1 MLTYTV
7 NLNAQFNNLYS
18 NFVGYGLKIITPSD
32 FGVIIGDNMQTQS
45 ALAFGT
51 PYYNSFTKLQIFN
64 TNYQLYNGTATIYI
78 LQSTSEEFPLASPVT
93 IGTGSNP
100 IQVTSITDPINVNQI
115 ASAITVSTIT
125 EPIDVNILTK
135 SLTVGAITN
144 PVDVNLITK
153 SVTVGAITNPV
164 NVNINS
170 STTTLPISGTVSINS
185 GTVAVSSI
193 TNPVDVNLITK
204 SVTVGAITNPVNVNI
219 NSSSA
224 TLPISGTVTANISNA
239 TVPISG
245 TVNVSSGS
253 INVNNIVNPVNVNL
267 LTKSVT
273 VSAITN
279 PVDVNINSGTVAVSS
294 ITNPLDVNLITKSV
308 TVGAITNPVNVN
320 INSSSATLPI
330 SGTVNANI
338 TNATIP
344 ISGTVSISTGTIN
357 ANITNANLNIG
368 QIQSSPVSFTS
379 NEYPIQYSGDIL
391 TGTYSIAVD
400 SLNNI
405 WLADHYGYILKVT
418 NNSVVQSITNSNGNI
433 YGIAVD
439 HYDNIWITNNENNA
453 VAAYTNAGTLI
464 GTYTTAINSIGTYP
478 FSLYIDS
485 YNNIWVVC
493 LNSIIILNSSGSII
507 ASAGAY
513 GPSSTSFTLNEWS
526 RIKAD
531 KYGNIWIT
539 GGFGG
544 SVLYKFS
551 PITATTPYVSTGVGA
566 LNVNGVLYNV
576 SAYTYNLSYP
586 AGIAI
591 DTSGN
596 IWLANTHDTTTGN
609 TLTVINQSGQLVN
622 TYVLPTNAGVIDIT
636 FSEYNTI
643 FVNAYSAS
651 AIYVLTYDYFTKQYT
666 LSTTIPTSLTP
677 YQGIIDNNNNY
688 YAITTAT
695 NNNNTALVE
704 VTFNYGKSFI
714 EISRINYPV
723 SIMPQ
728 TQVIGTIAPK
738 QSLIS
743 TYYSL
748 TSVTNASNFNPYVNL
763 IPYNKYTVQVA
774 IGPVYA
780 NDTISFYITTPKQN
794 IYFYKLTIPSAITSY
809 TYPEGTVNPSTD
821 CRFIFKNIVYAT
833 SFGIIYTNNQSASET
848 YAFEIDAIPDTNDIT
863 LYYQ

>member
-1 MLTYTV
+1 MLTYTI

-51 PYYNSFTKLQIFN
+51 PYYNTFTKLQIFN

-93 IGTGSNP
+93 IGIGSNP

-135 SLTVGAITN
+135 NLTVGAIT
-144 PVDVNLITK
+144 
-153 SVTVGAITNPV
+153 
-164 NVNINS
+164 
-170 STTTLPISGTVSINS
+170 
-185 GTVAVSSI
+185 
-193 TNPVDVNLITK
+193 
-204 SVTVGAITNPVNVNI
+204 
-219 NSSSA
+219 
-224 TLPISGTVTANISNA
+224 
-239 TVPISG
+239 
-245 TVNVSSGS
+245 
-253 INVNNIVNPVNVNL
+253 NPVNVNL

-273 VSAITN
+273 VGSITN
-279 PVDVNINSGTVAVSS
+279 PVAVNINSGTVAVSS
-294 ITNPLDVNLITKSV
+294 ITNPVNINTITKAV
-308 TVGAITNPVNVN
+308 TIGSITNPVAVN

-344 ISGTVSISTGTIN
+344 ISGSVSITSGTIN

-379 NEYPIQYSGDIL
+379 NAYPISYSGDIL

-405 WLADHYGYILKVT
+405 WIADFFGYIYKLT
-418 NNSVVQSITNSNGNI
+418 NNNIVQRIYNSNGNI
-433 YGIAVD
+433 YDIVVD
-439 HYDNIWITNNENNA
+439 HYDNIWVTNNKNNA

-464 GTYTTAINSIGTYP
+464 GTYTTATGSIGTYP
-478 FSLYIDS
+478 FSLYVDS

-513 GPSSTSFTLNEWS
+513 GPSTTSFSLNEWA
-526 RIKAD
+526 RIKGD

-539 GGFGG
+539 GGYGG

-551 PITATTPYVSTGVGA
+551 PITATNSAVYVGVGP
-566 LNVNGVLYNV
+566 LNVNGVFYNV
-576 SAYTYNLSYP
+576 TAYTANLSYP
-586 AGIAI
+586 SGIAI
-591 DTSGN
+591 DTNGN

-643 FVNAYSAS
+643 FVNAYSTS

-666 LSTTIPTSLTP
+666 LSTTIPTSITP

-714 EISRINYPV
+714 EVSRINYPV

-728 TQVIGTIAPK
+728 TQVIGTIVPK
-738 QSLIS
+738 RSLIS
-743 TYYSL
+743 TYYSS
-748 TSVTNASNFNPYVNL
+748 TSVANGSNFSPYVN
-763 IPYNKYTVQVA
+763 ISPYNKYTIQVA

-780 NDTISFYITTPKQN
+780 NDTISFYINNPNQFN
-794 IYFYKLTIPSAITSY
+794 NEFYQITIPSSITSY
-809 TYPEGTVNPSTD
+809 TYPEGTVYPSYG
-821 CRFIFKNIVYAT
+821 CRFIFKNIIYAT
-833 SFGIIYTNNQSASET
+833 SFSIVYTNNQTASKT
-848 YAFEIDAIPDTNDIT
+848 YQFEIDAVPDTNDIT

>member
-51 PYYNSFTKLQIFN
+51 PYYNTFTKLQIFN

-93 IGTGSNP
+93 IGIGSNP

-144 PVDVNLITK
+144 PVDVNLLTK
-153 SVTVGAITNPV
+153 SVTVG
-164 NVNINS
+164 
-170 STTTLPISGTVSINS
+170 
-185 GTVAVSSI
+185 SI
-193 TNPVDVNLITK
+193 TNPV
-204 SVTVGAITNPVNVNI
+204 A
-219 NSSSA
+219 
-224 TLPISGTVTANISNA
+224 
-239 TVPISG
+239 
-245 TVNVSSGS
+245 
-253 INVNNIVNPVNVNL
+253 
-267 LTKSVT
+267 
-273 VSAITN
+273 
-279 PVDVNINSGTVAVSS
+279 VNINSGTVAVSS
-294 ITNPLDVNLITKSV
+294 ITNPVNINTITKAV
-308 TVGAITNPVNVN
+308 TIGSITNPVAVN

-344 ISGTVSISTGTIN
+344 ISGSVSITSGTIN

-379 NEYPIQYSGDIL
+379 NAYPISYSGDIL

-405 WLADHYGYILKVT
+405 WLADYYGYILKVT
-418 NNSVVQSITNSNGNI
+418 NNSVVQNINNSNGNI
-433 YGIAVD
+433 YDIAVD
-439 HYDNIWITNNENNA
+439 HYDNIWVTNYNNNA

-464 GTYTTAINSIGTYP
+464 GTYTTATGSIGTKPY
-478 FSLYIDS
+478 SLFVDS
-485 YNNIWVVC
+485 YNNIWVAC

-507 ASAGAY
+507 ASANSY
-513 GPSSTSFTLNEWS
+513 GPNSTAYSIGMYSQILG
-526 RIKAD
+526 D

-539 GGFGG
+539 GGIQG
-544 SVLYKFS
+544 SVIYKFS
-551 PITATTPYVSTGVGA
+551 PVTATALAVYIGVGP
-566 LNVNGVLYNV
+566 LNVNGVFYNV
-576 SAYTYNLSYP
+576 TAYTGNLNYP
-586 AGIAI
+586 AGFDI
-591 DTSGN
+591 DTQGN
-596 IWLANTHDTTTGN
+596 IWIANFGSSGTGN
-609 TLTVINQSGQLVN
+609 TIVVLNQSGQLIN
-622 TYVLPTNAGVIDIT
+622 TYYLPANSGIYDIV
-636 FSEYNTI
+636 FSQYNTLFI
-643 FVNAYSAS
+643 TGAS
-651 AIYVLTYDYFTKQYT
+651 AKTIYVLTYDYFTKQYT

-677 YQGIIDNNNNY
+677 LQGILDNNNNY

-728 TQVIGTIAPK
+728 TQVIGTIVPK
-738 QSLIS
+738 RSLIS
-743 TYYSL
+743 TYYSS
-748 TSVTNASNFNPYVNL
+748 TSVANGSNFSPYVN
-763 IPYNKYTVQVA
+763 ISPYNKYTIQVA

-780 NDTISFYITTPKQN
+780 NDTISFYINNPNQFN
-794 IYFYKLTIPSAITSY
+794 NDFYQITIPSSITSY
-809 TYPEGTVNPSTD
+809 TYPEGTVYPSYG
-821 CRFIFKNIVYAT
+821 CRFIFKNIIYAT
-833 SFGIIYTNNQSASET
+833 SFSIVYTNNQTASKT
-848 YAFEIDAIPDTNDIT
+848 YQFEIDAVPDTNDIT

>member
-1 MLTYTV
+1 MLTYTI

-18 NFVGYGLKIITPSD
+18 NFVGYGLKIITASD

-51 PYYNSFTKLQIFN
+51 PYYNTFTKLQIFN

-170 STTTLPISGTVSINS
+170 STTTLPISGSVSINS

-193 TNPVDVNLITK
+193 TNPVNINTITK
-204 SVTVGAITNPVNVNI
+204 AVTVGSITNPV
-219 NSSSA
+219 A
-224 TLPISGTVTANISNA
+224 
-239 TVPISG
+239 
-245 TVNVSSGS
+245 
-253 INVNNIVNPVNVNL
+253 
-267 LTKSVT
+267 
-273 VSAITN
+273 
-279 PVDVNINSGTVAVSS
+279 VNINSGTVAVSS
-294 ITNPLDVNLITKSV
+294 ITNPVNINTITKAVTIGSITNPVSV
-308 TVGAITNPVNVN
+308 NINSGTVAVSSITNPVNINTITKAVTIGSITNPVNVN

-344 ISGTVSISTGTIN
+344 ISGSVSITSGTIN

-379 NEYPIQYSGDIL
+379 NTYSIAPSGDTL

-405 WLADHYGYILKVT
+405 WVGDYSGYIMKIT
-418 NNSVVQSITNSNGNI
+418 NNSLSQTIKNTNGGI

-439 HYDNIWITNNENNA
+439 HNDNIWITNYNNNA

-464 GTYTTAINSIGTYP
+464 GTYTTAINSIGTKPY
-478 FSLYIDS
+478 SLYVD
-485 YNNIWVVC
+485 NNNLIWVVC
-493 LNSIIILNSSGSII
+493 LNSIIVLNSSGSIVGY
-507 ASAGAY
+507 SN
-513 GPSSTSFTLNEWS
+513 STGISISTGTNS
-526 RIKAD
+526 RIKGD
-531 KYGNIWIT
+531 KYGNIWVT
-539 GGFGG
+539 GGTA
-544 SVLYKFS
+544 SSSLYKFS
-551 PITATTPYVSTGVGA
+551 LTTAIYSYFTTTNQTFYVNDVPYYLTTYTSYLNYPSG
-566 LNVNGVLYNV
+566 LNV
-576 SAYTYNLSYP
+576 
-586 AGIAI
+586 
-591 DTSGN
+591 DFQGN
-596 IWLANTHDTTTGN
+596 IWIANTGSTNTGN
-609 TLTVINQSGQLVN
+609 TVIVLNQSGQLIN
-622 TYVLPTNAGVIDIT
+622 TYYLPANSGVYDIT
-636 FSEYNTI
+636 FSQYNTLFI
-643 FVNAYSAS
+643 SAYTSK
-651 AIYVLTYDYFTKQYT
+651 AIYAITYSYYTQQYMLT
-666 LSTTIPTSLTP
+666 STISTSNTP
-677 YQGIIDNNNNY
+677 FQGVIDNNNNY
-688 YAITTAT
+688 YVITSIT
-695 NNNNTALVE
+695 NGNNTILVE

-714 EISRINYPV
+714 EVSRINYPV

-728 TQVIGTIAPK
+728 TQISGTVAPK
-738 QSLIS
+738 QSQIA
-743 TYYSL
+743 YYFSNTL
-748 TSVTNASNFNPYVNL
+748 TLNAGTVSSSPVINL
-763 IPYNKYTVQVA
+763 LPYNKYTIQL
-774 IGPVYA
+774 IINPVYA
-780 NDTISFYITTPKQN
+780 NDIIWFIITTPNQPTT
-794 IYFYKLTIPSAITSY
+794 FYDITIPSATTSY
-809 TYPEGTVNPSTD
+809 TYPKGTVFPGRGA
-821 CRFIFKNIVYAT
+821 RFIFENIINAV
-833 SFGIIYTNNQSASET
+833 SFGIHYTNGQSTSET
-848 YAFEIDAIPDTNDIT
+848 YYIEMTAVPDTNDIT